1 MSWFGAE
8 IDGPMIV
15 TRTIHFAAS
24 AITAG
29 VLIFGTLVA
38 EPALRSAPA
47 ARAIVM
53 AQILRVAWVS
63 LAVTVA
69 SGVIW
74 VLLQAEAMS
83 ELPLREAMS
92 GDILSTVLTETQF
105 GMVSEF
111 RLVLAIVL
119 AACLFLNR
127 LRLTH
132 SLALISGLGLVA
144 GIAWTGHAGS
154 GADDWSNLHLTA
166 DVLHLVAAAAWLG
179 GLVPLTLLLSQ
190 ALRNEADPWASLASQ
205 AARRFSM
212 LGIVS
217 VGTITATGIVNGWI
231 LVGSF
236 KALVVTEYGRLLMLK
251 ISLFA
256 VMLVYAAINRFWL
269 TPDLALPSDNEARLK
284 AMRRLTRNS
293 GIEIALGLIIFAI
306 VGMLGTLHPAAHFA
320 N

>member
-1 MSWFGAE
+1 MSGDAVNVSL
-8 IDGPMIV
+8 IV
-15 TRTIHFAAS
+15 IRAIHFAAT

-29 VLIFGTLVA
+29 VLIFRTLVA
-38 EPALRSAPA
+38 EPALRSAAA

-53 AQILRVAWVS
+53 AQILRVAWIS
-63 LAVTVA
+63 LAMTVT

-83 ELPLREAMS
+83 DLPLREAMS

-119 AACLFLNR
+119 AACLFFNR
-127 LRLTH
+127 LQLAH
-132 SLALISGLGLVA
+132 SLALISGLGLVG

-154 GADDWSNLHLTA
+154 DADWSNLHLTA

-179 GLVPLTLLLSQ
+179 GLVPLALLLSQ

-251 ISLFA
+251 IFLFMI
-256 VMLVYAAINRFWL
+256 MLAFAAINL
-269 TPDLALPSDNEARLK
+269 
-284 AMRRLTRNS
+284 
-293 GIEIALGLIIFAI
+293 LGL
-306 VGMLGTLHPAAHFA
+306 VRGLKRS
-320 N
+320 

>member
-15 TRTIHFAAS
+15 TRTIHFDAS

-154 GADDWSNLHLTA
+154 DADWSNLHLTA

-269 TPDLALPSDNEARLK
+269 TPDLAPPSDKEARLK

-306 VGMLGTLHPAAHFA
+306 VWMLGTLHPAAHFA

>member
-1 MSWFGAE
+1 MSGDAVNVAL
-8 IDGPMIV
+8 IAI
-15 TRTIHFAAS
+15 RAIHFAAT

-29 VLIFGTLVA
+29 VLIFRTLVA
-38 EPALRSAPA
+38 EPALRSAAA
-47 ARAIVM
+47 ARAVVM
-53 AQILRVAWVS
+53 AQIVRTAWTG
-63 LAVTVA
+63 LAITMA

-83 ELPLREAMS
+83 DLPLREAMS

-105 GMVSEF
+105 GMVSEL
-111 RLVLAIVL
+111 RLALAIVL
-119 AACLFLNR
+119 ATCLFFNR
-127 LRLTH
+127 LQ
-132 SLALISGLGLVA
+132 LALISGLGLVA

-154 GADDWSNLHLTA
+154 DADWSNLHLTA

-205 AARRFSM
+205 AVRRFSM

-269 TPDLALPSDNEARLK
+269 TPDLALPSDKEARLE

>member
-1 MSWFGAE
+1 MSGDAVNVAL
-8 IDGPMIV
+8 IAI
-15 TRTIHFAAS
+15 RAIHFAAT

-29 VLIFGTLVA
+29 VLIFRTLVA
-38 EPALRSAPA
+38 EPALRSAAA
-47 ARAIVM
+47 ARAVVM
-53 AQILRVAWVS
+53 AQIVRTAWTG
-63 LAVTVA
+63 LAITMA

-83 ELPLREAMS
+83 DLPLREAMS

-105 GMVSEF
+105 GMVSEL
-111 RLVLAIVL
+111 RLALAIVL
-119 AACLFLNR
+119 ATCLFFNR
-127 LRLTH
+127 LQ
-132 SLALISGLGLVA
+132 LALISGLGLVA

-154 GADDWSNLHLTA
+154 DADWSNLHLTA

-205 AARRFSM
+205 AVRRFSM

-269 TPDLALPSDNEARLK
+269 TPDLAPPSDKEARLK

-293 GIEIALGLIIFAI
+293 AIEIALGLIIFAI
-306 VGMLGTLHPAAHFA
+306 VGVLGTLHPAAHFA

>member
-293 GIEIALGLIIFAI
+293 GIEIALGLIILAI

>member
-1 MSWFGAE
+1 M
-8 IDGPMIV
+8 
-15 TRTIHFAAS
+15 
-24 AITAG
+24 
-29 VLIFGTLVA
+29 
-38 EPALRSAPA
+38 
-47 ARAIVM
+47 
-53 AQILRVAWVS
+53 
-63 LAVTVA
+63 
-69 SGVIW
+69 
-74 VLLQAEAMS
+74 
-83 ELPLREAMS
+83 
-92 GDILSTVLTETQF
+92 
-105 GMVSEF
+105 
-111 RLVLAIVL
+111 
-119 AACLFLNR
+119 
-127 LRLTH
+127 
-132 SLALISGLGLVA
+132 
-144 GIAWTGHAGS
+144 
-154 GADDWSNLHLTA
+154 TA

-205 AARRFSM
+205 AVRRFSM

-269 TPDLALPSDNEARLK
+269 TPDLALPSDKEARLK

-306 VGMLGTLHPAAHFA
+306 VGVLGTLHPAAHFA

>member
-1 MSWFGAE
+1 MSGDAVNVSL
-8 IDGPMIV
+8 IV
-15 TRTIHFAAS
+15 IRAIHFAAT

-29 VLIFGTLVA
+29 VLIFGALVA
-38 EPALRSAPA
+38 APALRSAA
-47 ARAIVM
+47 TARAIVM

-63 LAVTVA
+63 LAIAVA
-69 SGVIW
+69 SGAIW

-83 ELPLREAMS
+83 DLPLREAMS
-92 GDILSTVLTETQF
+92 EDILSTVLTETQF
-105 GMVSEF
+105 GIVSEF

-119 AACLFLNR
+119 AACLFFNR
-127 LRLTH
+127 LQ
-132 SLALISGLGLVA
+132 LALISGLGLVA

-190 ALRNEADPWASLASQ
+190 ALGNEADPWASVASQ
-205 AARRFSM
+205 ASRRFSM

-256 VMLVYAAINRFWL
+256 IMLVFAAINRFWL

-284 AMRRLTRNS
+284 ATRRLTRNS
-293 GIEIALGLIIFAI
+293 GIEIALGLIIFVI
-306 VGMLGTLHPAAHFA
+306 VGVLGTLHPAAHFA

>member
-1 MSWFGAE
+1 MSGDAVNVAL
-8 IDGPMIV
+8 IV
-15 TRTIHFAAS
+15 IRAIHFAAT

-29 VLIFGTLVA
+29 VLIFRTLVA
-38 EPALRSAPA
+38 EPALRSAAA
-47 ARAIVM
+47 ARAVVM
-53 AQILRVAWVS
+53 AKIVRTAWTG
-63 LAVTVA
+63 LAITVA

-83 ELPLREAMS
+83 DLPLREAMS
-92 GDILSTVLTETQF
+92 GDILSTVLTQTQF
-105 GMVSEF
+105 GMVSDIRF
-111 RLVLAIVL
+111 VLAIVL
-119 AACLFLNR
+119 AGCLFFNR
-127 LRLTH
+127 LQLAH

-154 GADDWSNLHLTA
+154 DADDWSNLHLTA

-179 GLVPLTLLLSQ
+179 GLVPLALLLSQ

-205 AARRFSM
+205 AVRRFSM
-212 LGIVS
+212 LGIVG

-231 LVGSF
+231 LVGSL

-256 VMLVYAAINRFWL
+256 IMLVYAAINRFWL
-269 TPDLALPSDNEARLK
+269 TPDLALPSDKEAWLK
-284 AMRRLTRNS
+284 AMRRLMRNS
-293 GIEIALGLIIFAI
+293 AIEIALGLIIFVI
-306 VGMLGTLHPAAHFA
+306 VGVLGTLHPAAHFA

>member
-127 LRLTH
+127 LQLTH

-256 VMLVYAAINRFWL
+256 VMLAYAAINRFWL

>member
-1 MSWFGAE
+1 MSGDAVNVAL
-8 IDGPMIV
+8 IAI
-15 TRTIHFAAS
+15 RAIHFAAT

-29 VLIFGTLVA
+29 VLIFRTLVA
-38 EPALRSAPA
+38 EPALRSAAA
-47 ARAIVM
+47 ARAVVM
-53 AQILRVAWVS
+53 AQIVRTAWTG
-63 LAVTVA
+63 LAITMA

-83 ELPLREAMS
+83 DLPLREAMS

-105 GMVSEF
+105 GMVSEL
-111 RLVLAIVL
+111 RLALAIVL
-119 AACLFLNR
+119 ATCLFFNR
-127 LRLTH
+127 LQ
-132 SLALISGLGLVA
+132 LALISGLGLVA

-154 GADDWSNLHLTA
+154 DADWSNLHLTA

-205 AARRFSM
+205 AVRRFSM

-269 TPDLALPSDNEARLK
+269 TPDLAPPSDKEARLK

-293 GIEIALGLIIFAI
+293 AIEIALGLIIFAI

>member
-1 MSWFGAE
+1 MSGDAVNVAL
-8 IDGPMIV
+8 IAI
-15 TRTIHFAAS
+15 RAIHFAAT

-29 VLIFGTLVA
+29 VLIFRTLVA
-38 EPALRSAPA
+38 EPALRSAAA
-47 ARAIVM
+47 ARAVVM
-53 AQILRVAWVS
+53 AQIVRTAWTG
-63 LAVTVA
+63 LAITMA

-74 VLLQAEAMS
+74 VLLQAAAMS
-83 ELPLREAMS
+83 DLPFREAMS
-92 GDILSTVLTETQF
+92 GDILSTVLTQTQF

-111 RLVLAIVL
+111 RLVLAIML

-127 LRLTH
+127 LQLAH

-154 GADDWSNLHLTA
+154 DADGWSNLHLTA

-205 AARRFSM
+205 AVRRFSM

-269 TPDLALPSDNEARLK
+269 TPDLALPSDKEARLE

-306 VGMLGTLHPAAHFA
+306 VGVLGTLHPAAHFA

>member
-1 MSWFGAE
+1 MSGDAVNVSL
-8 IDGPMIV
+8 IV
-15 TRTIHFAAS
+15 IRAIHFAATT
-24 AITAG
+24 ITAG

-38 EPALRSAPA
+38 APALRSAAA

-63 LAVTVA
+63 LAIAVA
-69 SGVIW
+69 SGAIW
-74 VLLQAEAMS
+74 VLLQAEAIS
-83 ELPLREAMS
+83 DLPLREAMS
-92 GDILSTVLTETQF
+92 EDILSTVLTETQF
-105 GMVSEF
+105 GIVSEF

-119 AACLFLNR
+119 AACLFFNR
-127 LRLTH
+127 LQ
-132 SLALISGLGLVA
+132 LALISGLGLVA

-190 ALRNEADPWASLASQ
+190 ALCNEADPWASVASQ

-236 KALVVTEYGRLLMLK
+236 KALIVTEYGRLLMLK

-293 GIEIALGLIIFAI
+293 GIEIALGLIIFVI
-306 VGMLGTLHPAAHFA
+306 VGVLGTLHPAAHFA

>member
-15 TRTIHFAAS
+15 TRTIHFDAS

-83 ELPLREAMS
+83 DLPLREAMS

-105 GMVSEF
+105 GMVSEL
-111 RLVLAIVL
+111 RLALAIVL
-119 AACLFLNR
+119 ATCLFFNR
-127 LRLTH
+127 LQ
-132 SLALISGLGLVA
+132 LALISGLGLVA

-154 GADDWSNLHLTA
+154 DADWSNLHLTA

-205 AARRFSM
+205 AVRRFSM

>member
-1 MSWFGAE
+1 MSGDAVNVAL
-8 IDGPMIV
+8 IAI
-15 TRTIHFAAS
+15 RAIHFAAT

-29 VLIFGTLVA
+29 VLIFRTLVA
-38 EPALRSAPA
+38 EPALRSAAA
-47 ARAIVM
+47 ARAVVM
-53 AQILRVAWVS
+53 AQIVRTAWTG
-63 LAVTVA
+63 LAITMA

-74 VLLQAEAMS
+74 VLLQAAAMS
-83 ELPLREAMS
+83 DLPFREAMS

-105 GMVSEF
+105 GMVSEL
-111 RLVLAIVL
+111 RLALAIVL
-119 AACLFLNR
+119 ATCLFFNR
-127 LRLTH
+127 LQ
-132 SLALISGLGLVA
+132 LALISGLGLVA

-154 GADDWSNLHLTA
+154 DADWSNLHLTA

-205 AARRFSM
+205 AVRRFSM

-269 TPDLALPSDNEARLK
+269 TPDLAPPSDKEARLK

-293 GIEIALGLIIFAI
+293 AIEIALGLIIFAI
-306 VGMLGTLHPAAHFA
+306 VGVLGTLHPAAHFA

>member
-1 MSWFGAE
+1 MSGDALNVSL
-8 IDGPMIV
+8 IV
-15 TRTIHFAAS
+15 IRAIHFAAT

-29 VLIFGTLVA
+29 VLVFETLVA
-38 EPALRSAPA
+38 EPALRSAAA
-47 ARAIVM
+47 ARAVVM
-53 AQILRVAWVS
+53 AQILRVAWIS
-63 LAVTVA
+63 LAMTVA

-83 ELPLREAMS
+83 DLPLRDAMS
-92 GDILSTVLTETQF
+92 EDILSTVLTETQF
-105 GMVSEF
+105 GIVSEF
-111 RLVLAIVL
+111 RFMLAIVL
-119 AACLFLNR
+119 AACLFFNR
-127 LRLTH
+127 LQ
-132 SLALISGLGLVA
+132 LALISGLSLVA

-190 ALRNEADPWASLASQ
+190 ALGNEADPWASVASQ
-205 AARRFSM
+205 ASRRFSM

-256 VMLVYAAINRFWL
+256 IMLVFAAINRFWL

-284 AMRRLTRNS
+284 ATRRLTRNS
-293 GIEIALGLIIFAI
+293 GIEIALGLIIFVI
-306 VGMLGTLHPAAHFA
+306 VGVLGTLHPAAHFA

>member
-1 MSWFGAE
+1 M
-8 IDGPMIV
+8 
-15 TRTIHFAAS
+15 
-24 AITAG
+24 
-29 VLIFGTLVA
+29 
-38 EPALRSAPA
+38 
-47 ARAIVM
+47 
-53 AQILRVAWVS
+53 
-63 LAVTVA
+63 
-69 SGVIW
+69 
-74 VLLQAEAMS
+74 
-83 ELPLREAMS
+83 
-92 GDILSTVLTETQF
+92 
-105 GMVSEF
+105 
-111 RLVLAIVL
+111 
-119 AACLFLNR
+119 
-127 LRLTH
+127 
-132 SLALISGLGLVA
+132 
-144 GIAWTGHAGS
+144 
-154 GADDWSNLHLTA
+154 TA

-269 TPDLALPSDNEARLK
+269 TPDLALPSDKEARLQ

-306 VGMLGTLHPAAHFA
+306 VGVLGTLHPAAHFA